1 MDTFTHSGSAGMYRE
16 NILDHYKKPRHKGL
30 IKNPTIQHT
39 ERNPLC
45 GDEITVML
53 ILDTRGTITDIRF
66 VGKGCAISIAAMSML
81 TEKIRGKSTHEV
93 LTMNKDSILEM
104 LNIPIGPA
112 RLKCAL
118 LGLTAVKKAL
128 VAYENK
134 KGG

>member
-1 MDTFTHSGSAGMYRE
+1 METTNSDSAGMYQE
-16 NILDHYKKPRHKGL
+16 NILDHYRNPRHKGL

-53 ILDTRGTITDIRF
+53 TLDTRGTITDIRF
-66 VGKGCAISIAAMSML
+66 VGKGCAISIASMSML
-81 TEKIRGKSTHEV
+81 AEKVEGKSIREV
-93 LTMNKDSILEM
+93 LTMNKDTVVGM

-134 KGG
+134 KGE